1 MEHNPTVSERI
12 KELRRRLGPELIEIL
27 LELGPQVPQPWRGW
41 APDRGLEYLR
51 CRLRFSQ
58 RELAQKSG
66 LSQSRL
72 SLIEGGADARLS
84 TWREIYR
91 AMGFELMLLP
101 LSAMDLAALEKF
113 AARGRPQGHWLRTP
127 ARPRRRW
134 LRQQSGPLELT
145 DTIKGDGA
153 P

>member
-1 MEHNPTVSERI
+1 MEHEPTASELFQ
-12 KELRRRLGPELIEIL
+12 ELRRSLGPELIEQL
-27 LELGPQVPQPWRGW
+27 LASGPHIPELWRGW
-41 APDRGLEYLR
+41 RPDRGLEYLR

-58 RELAQKSG
+58 RELARKSG
-66 LSQSRL
+66 LSQSRI

-84 TWREIYR
+84 TWREIYA

-101 LSAMDLAALEKF
+101 LSAMDLAVLEKF

-134 LRQQSGPLELT
+134 SRLNRHRTLLL
-145 DTIKGDGA
+145 
-153 P
+153 